1 MNIPFLSLH
10 DVTAKYKDEI
20 HEAVKRVVDSGW
32 YLQGKENEQFE
43 KHYAEY
49 IGTKHCIGCANGL
62 DALIWIFRAY
72 IELGVMQPG
81 DEVIVPANTYI
92 ATILAITE
100 NGLIPV
106 LVEPRQDTLQIDDS
120 LIEERI
126 TERTK
131 AICIVHLYG
140 RLAYTEKIG
149 ELCAKYGLKLI
160 EDNAQAHGCSYRA
173 PQSPEGEVVATTMQ
187 ERTGVNMADPAY
199 YPTLKKRAAEMRANP
214 TEAENI
220 LWNAL
225 SEQKLGYK
233 IRRQHIV
240 SQYIL
245 DFAYHDCR
253 LAIELD
259 GGYHNTEDQQYD
271 DAVRTKNLEALGWHV
286 LRFTNDEVY
295 NNLDEVLAKI
305 KSAIESATATSP
317 TDASP
322 LGECGAGR
330 LAKRTGSLGDAA
342 GHSFYPGKNLGALG
356 DGGAVTTDDD
366 ELAAAIRALANY
378 GSQKKYVFKY
388 TGRNSRLDEIQAAV
402 LDVKLRHLDEDL
414 KARQEIAD
422 YYYDHI
428 DNPLIE
434 LPVRLPHENNVYHLF
449 PILVKNLPHNP
460 LEGKSS
466 CQEYL
471 GDSTCMGDFLQVHT
485 ATSPSGDCG
494 AGLCG
499 ADSLRDK
506 LQKYL
511 EDNGVG
517 TVIHY
522 PIPPHLQEC
531 YQNSPFRGLGGLPI
545 TELLADC
552 ELSLPISPTMTMEEA
567 AEVVRLVNEFK
578 E

>member
-1 MNIPFLSLH
+1 MNIPFLSLK
-10 DVTAKYKDEI
+10 DVTAKYADEI
-20 HEAVKRVVDSGW
+20 HEAVLRVVDSGW

-49 IGTKHCIGCANGL
+49 IGNKHCIGCANGL

-72 IELGVMQPG
+72 IEMGVMQPG

-100 NGLIPV
+100 NNLVPV
-106 LVEPRQDTLQIDDS
+106 LVEPNPETLQIDDT
-120 LIEERI
+120 LIEESI
-126 TERTK
+126 TDKTK

-149 ELCAKYGLKLI
+149 ELCKKYNLKLV
-160 EDNAQAHGCSYRA
+160 EDNAQAHGCAYLT
-173 PQSPEGEVVATTMQ
+173 PQSPEGEVVATTQ
-187 ERTGVNMADPAY
+187 EFGCASPLQGAGGPAAKAGVNMADPVY

-225 SEQKLGYK
+225 SEQKLGCK
-233 IRRQHIV
+233 FRRQHIV

-245 DFAYHDCR
+245 DFAYLDCR
-253 LAIELD
+253 LSIELD
-259 GGYHNTEDQQYD
+259 GEYHNTEDQQYD

-286 LRFTNDEVY
+286 LRFTNEEVY
-295 NNLDEVLAKI
+295 NNIEIVLSSI
-305 KSAIESATATSP
+305 KAAIATAIESTATSP
-317 TDASP
+317 SGD
-322 LGECGAGR
+322 CGAG
-330 LAKRTGSLGDAA
+330 LLMRTGSLGDAA

-378 GSQKKYVFKY
+378 GSQKKYVFQY

-414 KARQEIAD
+414 KARQAIAN

-428 DNPLIE
+428 NNPLIT
-434 LPVRLPHENNVYHLF
+434 LPKRLPDTENVYHLF
-449 PILVKNLPHNP
+449 PIIVTNP
-460 LEGKSS
+460 
-466 CQEYL
+466 
-471 GDSTCMGDFLQVHT
+471 
-485 ATSPSGDCG
+485 SPSGDRG
-494 AGLCG
+494 AG
-499 ADSLRDK
+499 SLRDR
-506 LQKYL
+506 LQAYL
-511 EDNGVG
+511 AENGVG

-522 PIPPHLQEC
+522 PIAPHKQEC
-531 YQNSPFRGLGGLPI
+531 YAKEEWNNYEGKLPI
-545 TELLADC
+545 TEMLADC
-552 ELSLPISPTMTMEEA
+552 ELSLPISPTMTLEEA
-567 AEVVRLVNEFK
+567 EYVVKLINNWQF
-578 E
+578 